1 MFHFPNHTHTKPM
14 KIKELFFHI
23 KREVIGDFFPQ
34 NYTCDL
40 CGQETFNGQNICPQ
54 CQPKILLNDGNT
66 CPRCGRKTTR
76 PEICF
81 ECKAQAPL
89 FDKAVSPLVYGEGTA
104 LLIAKY
110 KHGAAYLKNYFAE
123 LLEEA
128 TTKLP
133 PFDGIVY
140 VPMSDKAEHKRGY
153 NQSKLLACA
162 LAKKLNVPVYG
173 KMLQKRKDTNEQK
186 SLSKRERAQNLQG
199 CFHVH
204 ERKLCAGKR
213 LLLIDDVLT
222 TGATANEVSRV
233 LKGANAQ
240 KVYLLTIASVL
251 YHPPI
256 AQKKSDI

>member
-1 MFHFPNHTHTKPM
+1 M

-23 KREVIGDFFPQ
+23 TKEFASDFFPK
-34 NYTCDL
+34 NFTCDI
-40 CGQETFNGQNICPQ
+40 CGKETFDGKNICAECLPT
-54 CQPKILLNDGNT
+54 ILWNNGNT

-76 PEICF
+76 PEMCF
-81 ECKAQAPL
+81 ECKAEAPL
-89 FDKAVSPLVYGEGTA
+89 FDKAISPLVYGEGTA
-104 LLIAKY
+104 ILIAKY
-110 KHGAAYLKNYFAE
+110 KQGSAYLKDYFGNLMLQAAE
-123 LLEEA
+123 Q
-128 TTKLP
+128 LP

-140 VPMSDKAEHKRGY
+140 VPMSEKSELKRGY
-153 NQSKLLACA
+153 NQSQLLAIY
-162 LAKKLNVPVYG
+162 LSKKLSAPLYS

-186 SLSKRERAQNLQG
+186 SLSKRERAENLKG

-233 LKGANAQ
+233 LKNADAE

-251 YHPPI
+251 YQPSPKKKAVD
-256 AQKKSDI
+256 AQN